1 MPTMNKARQPKFG
14 TMARLSAAATTRPT
28 GNPAIMVP
36 VMRPRMRP
44 GLNSEVRVSVTG
56 TSPPRPKLD
65 RKRKTPSDSTFQDTA
80 TRPVK
85 SAKMPTVAWNDAR
98 RPM

>member
-1 MPTMNKARQPKFG
+1 MPTTNRARHPKFG
-14 TMARLSAAATTRPT
+14 TMARLSAAATTKPT
-28 GNPAIMVP
+28 GNPAIIVP
-36 VMRPRMRP
+36 VMRPRIRP
-44 GLNSEVRVSVTG
+44 GLNSAESVSVTG

-65 RKRKTPSDSTFQDTA
+65 RKRNTPSDSTFQDAA

-85 SAKMPTVAWNDAR
+85 TAKIPTVAWNDVR